1 MSEINVYMSSS
12 LASAKRRRAGVQP
25 QPQVTENVTP
35 QVTEAIPPPVP
46 PSVNGRMSLPQLLNN
61 FENRLKSIESSK
73 PVTDN
78 EKSIT
83 FNVTDPETGAQKKMS
98 LSEYMTDMDN
108 KFFMLADEITTM
120 KDILIKLQSFTM
132 EVNKTLMEERIRI
145 LSDIPEN
152 IKIANEEDNAT
163 IVQNV

>member
-1 MSEINVYMSSS
+1 MSSS

-25 QPQVTENVTP
+25 PVTETVT
-35 QVTEAIPPPVP
+35 TPP
-46 PSVNGRMSLPQLLNN
+46 VNGRMSLPQLLNN
-61 FENRLKSIESSK
+61 FESRLKSIESSK

-78 EKSIT
+78 EKLMS
-83 FNVTDPETGAQKKMS
+83 FNVTDPETGEQKKMS

-108 KFFMLADEITTM
+108 KFFMLADEITSM

-152 IKIANEEDNAT
+152 IKITNEEDNNT
-163 IVQNV
+163 IVQNK